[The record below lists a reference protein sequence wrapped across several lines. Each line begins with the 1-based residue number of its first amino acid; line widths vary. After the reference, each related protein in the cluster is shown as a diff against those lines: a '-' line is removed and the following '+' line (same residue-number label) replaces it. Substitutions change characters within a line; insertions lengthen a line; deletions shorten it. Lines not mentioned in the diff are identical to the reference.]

1 MASKKVQAA
10 LLKQKEAKQKKI
22 LFLLVPVFIGLL
34 AWQGPKTFKA
44 LTGGS
49 PPPPP
54 PAAAPATT
62 TTTAAPT
69 PGSAPSTPGA
79 GAAVNPGV
87 LVDTDAPL
95 DTLDGQLDAFSVFPG
110 RDPFAG
116 GPTPVG
122 SASTDSTGTNA
133 TPTSAVL
140 AINGA
145 QETVAVAGTFPKSDP
160 VFKLVGITAGEVTI
174 ALVSGNKFTDGSESQ
189 VIKLG
194 ATLTVAGND
203 GSSFVIKFV
212 SAGTS

>member
-1 MASKKVQAA
+1 MPSKKVEAA
-10 LLKQKEAKQKKI
+10 LAKQKEAKQKKV
-22 LFLLVPVFIGLL
+22 LFLLVPVFIGLI

-54 PAAAPATT
+54 PAAAPTT
-62 TTTAAPT
+62 TAPT

-79 GAAVNPGV
+79 GAVVPPGV
-87 LVDTDAPL
+87 LIDTDEPL
-95 DTLDGQLDAFSVFPG
+95 DMLEGQLESFSVFPG

-116 GPTPVG
+116 GPKPSTP
-122 SASTDSTGTNA
+122 TDTEGTTTGA

-140 AINGA
+140 QINGT

-160 VFKLVGITAGEVTI
+160 VFKLVGITAQDVTVS
-174 ALVSGNKFTDGSESQ
+174 LVSGNKFTDGSETQ
-189 VIKLG
+189 TIKVG
-194 ATLTVAGND
+194 ESLTVAGSD
-203 GSSFVIKFV
+203 GSNFVVKFV